1 MGYGDKTFLKIR
13 RKYVKTIEFEGPGE
27 YKLEKGQ
34 QVISS
39 RIMHRIEDTANLPA
53 YPEYK
58 TILVLQCVEYEEPT
72 KDDE

>member
-1 MGYGDKTFLKIR
+1 MADPTKTWPKIR
-13 RKYVKTIEFEGPGE
+13 RKYIKTIEFEGPGE
-27 YKLEKGQ
+27 YQIEKGQ

-39 RIMHRIEDTANLPA
+39 RIMHRLEAEANLPA

-72 KDDE
+72 RDE

>member
-1 MGYGDKTFLKIR
+1 MGYPDKPFLKIR
-13 RKYVKTIEFEGPGE
+13 RKYVKTVEFKGPGE

-39 RIMHRIEDTANLPA
+39 RIMHRIEDSTDLPA

-58 TILVLQCVEYEEPT
+58 TILVLQCVEYEEP
-72 KDDE
+72 EEHAE